1 MVTMIALE
9 QTEKEIQIIGNGVG
23 SNDLHTVLLG
33 SIRCILET
41 QDVWDVLSPSMVS
54 TGADE

>member
-41 QDVWDVLSPSMVS
+41 QDVPEVFNPSMVS
-54 TGADE
+54 AGSDE